1 MPRFKDY
8 IPHGVIPATL
18 AAFDADFEF
27 DWAETRRHLAF
38 AADIDGVTAITVN
51 GHASEVHACT
61 FDEQTRVMAEAS
73 DEIGDRMPLIAGVY
87 ADGSHEA
94 VRLAKMSEANG
105 ASALLCFPPNSM
117 GMGGIQHRPEM
128 GINHMKMIA
137 DATDLPII
145 VFQYSNEL
153 GYPLDTLVRICEEI
167 SNVKAIKDWSPP
179 QVHDRHIKTLH
190 ALSRPINV
198 LSTNSAWLM
207 SSLVMGAD
215 GLLSGAGSVI
225 ADLQVA
231 LFSAVQAKD
240 LVTAQALADRIYHT
254 TQVFYCDPFGDMHNR
269 MKEALVLLGR
279 QDGPAVI
286 RPPLMK
292 ITEVE
297 IARIAEAMGAAG
309 IARDGATG
317 LGAQALAAE

>member
-1 MPRFKDY
+1 MARFKDY

-18 AAFDADFEF
+18 AAFDADYEF

-38 AADIDGVTAITVN
+38 AADVDGVTAITVN

-61 FDEQTRVMAEAS
+61 FDEQTRMMDEAA

-87 ADGSHEA
+87 ADGSHIA
-94 VRLAKMSEANG
+94 AGIAKMAEQRG
-105 ASALLCFPPNSM
+105 ASALLCFPPGSL

-128 GINHMKMIA
+128 GVAHMKMIA
-137 DATDLPII
+137 DATDLPMI

-153 GYPLDTLVRICEEI
+153 GYPLDTLVQICEEI
-167 SNVKAIKDWSPP
+167 PNVKAIKDWSPP
-179 QVHDRHIKTLH
+179 QVHDRHIRTLH
-190 ALSRPINV
+190 SLPRPINV

-225 ADLQVA
+225 ADLQSA
-231 LFSAVQAKD
+231 LFRAVQAKD
-240 LVTAQALADRIYHT
+240 LAAAQDLADRIYHT
-254 TQVFYCDPFGDMHNR
+254 TQVFYCEPFGDMHNR

-279 QDGPAVI
+279 LDGKAVV

-292 ITEVE
+292 LTETE
-297 IARIAEAMGAAG
+297 IARIAEAMSLAG
-309 IARDGATG
+309 IAKDGASG
-317 LGAQALAAE
+317 LGDLAVAAE

>member
-231 LFSAVQAKD
+231 LFRAVQAED

>member
-1 MPRFKDY
+1 MARFKDY
-8 IPHGVIPATL
+8 VPRGVIPATL
-18 AAFDADFEF
+18 AAFDTDFEF
-27 DWAETRRHLAF
+27 DWVETRRHLAF
-38 AADIDGVTAITVN
+38 AANVDGVTAVTVN

-61 FDEQTRVMAEAS
+61 FDEQKRMMDEAG
-73 DEIGDRMPLIAGVY
+73 DEIGNRVPLIAGVY

-94 VRLAKMSEANG
+94 VRLAKMSEEHG

-137 DATDLPII
+137 NATDLPMI

-167 SNVKAIKDWSPP
+167 PNVKAIKDWSPP

-190 ALSRPINV
+190 SLPRPINV

-225 ADLQVA
+225 SDLQVS
-231 LFSAVQAKD
+231 LFKSVKASD
-240 LVTAQALADRIYHT
+240 LSTAQELADRIYHM

-279 QDGPAVI
+279 QDGPAVV

-292 ITEVE
+292 LTKTE
-297 IARIAEAMGAAG
+297 IARIAEALGSAR

-317 LGAQALAAE
+317 LDTPALAAE

>member
-1 MPRFKDY
+1 MARFKDY
-8 IPHGVIPATL
+8 VPHGVIPATL

-27 DWAETRRHLAF
+27 DWVETRRHLAF
-38 AADIDGVTAITVN
+38 AANVDGVTAVTVN

-61 FDEQTRVMAEAS
+61 FDEQKRMMDEAG
-73 DEIGDRMPLIAGVY
+73 DEIGNRVPLIAGVY

-94 VRLAKMSEANG
+94 VRLAKMSEEHG

-137 DATDLPII
+137 NATDLPMI

-167 SNVKAIKDWSPP
+167 PNVKAIKDWSPP

-190 ALSRPINV
+190 SLPRPINV

-225 ADLQVA
+225 SDLQVS
-231 LFSAVQAKD
+231 LFKAVKASD
-240 LVTAQALADRIYHT
+240 LSTAQELADRIYHM

-279 QDGPAVI
+279 QDGPAVV

-292 ITEVE
+292 LTKTE
-297 IARIAEAMGAAG
+297 IARIAEALGSAR

-317 LGAQALAAE
+317 LDTPALAAE

>member
-137 DATDLPII
+137 DATDLPMI

-167 SNVKAIKDWSPP
+167 PNVKAIKDWSPP

-231 LFSAVQAKD
+231 LFRAVQAKD

-279 QDGPAVI
+279 QDGPAII

-297 IARIAEAMGAAG
+297 IARIAEAMDAVG
-309 IARDGATG
+309 IARGGATG

>member
-8 IPHGVIPATL
+8 VPQGVIPATL
-18 AAFDADFEF
+18 AAFDTDFEF

-38 AADIDGVTAITVN
+38 AADADGVTAVTVN

-61 FDEQTRVMAEAS
+61 VDEQARMLDEAGA
-73 DEIGDRMPLIAGVY
+73 EIGDRMPLIAGVY

-94 VRLAKMSEANG
+94 ARIAKMAAAHG
-105 ASALLCFPPNSM
+105 ASALLCFPPASM
-117 GMGGIQHRPEM
+117 GMGLIRRRPEM
-128 GINHMKMIA
+128 GIAHMKTVA
-137 DATDLPII
+137 EATDLPII

-153 GYPLDTLVRICEEI
+153 GYPLDTLVRICEEVD
-167 SNVKAIKDWSPP
+167 SVVAIKDWSPP
-179 QVHDRHIKTLH
+179 QVHDEHIRTLH
-190 ALSRPINV
+190 ALPRRIGV

-225 ADLQVA
+225 ADLQSA
-231 LFSAVQAKD
+231 LFRAVRAKD
-240 LVTAQALADRIYHT
+240 LGAAQALADRIYLT
-254 TQVFYCDPFGDMHNR
+254 TRVFYSDPFGDMHNR

-279 QDGPAVI
+279 LGGPAVV

-292 ITEVE
+292 LTERE
-297 IARIAEAMGAAG
+297 IARIAEAMTAAG
-309 IARDGATG
+309 IARDGALG
-317 LGAQALAAE
+317 L

>member
-8 IPHGVIPATL
+8 VPHGVIPATL
-18 AAFDADFEF
+18 AAFDADYEF

-38 AADIDGVTAITVN
+38 AADVDGVTAITVN

-61 FDEQTRVMAEAS
+61 VDEQARMLDEAG

-94 VRLAKMSEANG
+94 ARIAKMAEAHG
-105 ASALLCFPPNSM
+105 ASALLCFPPASM
-117 GMGGIQHRPEM
+117 GMGIIKRRPES
-128 GINHMKMIA
+128 GIAHMKMIA
-137 DATDLPII
+137 EATDLPMI
-145 VFQYSNEL
+145 VFQYNNEL
-153 GYPLDTLVRICEEI
+153 GYPLDTLVRMCEDVDNI
-167 SNVKAIKDWSPP
+167 KAIKDWSPP
-179 QVHDRHIKTLH
+179 QVHDVHIKTLH
-190 ALSRPINV
+190 SLPRRINV

-225 ADLQVA
+225 ADLQSA
-231 LFSAVQAKD
+231 LFQAVQAQD
-240 LVTAQALADRIYHT
+240 LKAAQAIADRIYYT

-279 QDGPAVI
+279 IEGPAVV

-292 ITEVE
+292 LTEAE
-297 IARIAEAMGAAG
+297 IARIAEAMSAAG
-309 IARDGATG
+309 IARDGALDLNTP
-317 LGAQALAAE
+317 ALAAE

>member
-137 DATDLPII
+137 DATDLPMI

-231 LFSAVQAKD
+231 LFRAVQAKD

-317 LGAQALAAE
+317 LGAQALTA

>member
-137 DATDLPII
+137 DATDLPMI

-167 SNVKAIKDWSPP
+167 TNVKAIKDWSPP

>member
-1 MPRFKDY
+1 MARFKDY

-18 AAFDADFEF
+18 AAFDSDFEF
-27 DWAETRRHLAF
+27 DWAETRRHLTF
-38 AADIDGVTAITVN
+38 AANVDGVTAITVN

-61 FDEQTRVMAEAS
+61 FDEQTRMMDEAS

-94 VRLAKMSEANG
+94 VRLAQMSEAHG

-137 DATDLPII
+137 DATDLPMI

-153 GYPLDTLVRICEEI
+153 GYPLDTLVRICEEVP
-167 SNVKAIKDWSPP
+167 NVKAIKDWSPP

-225 ADLQVA
+225 VDLQAA
-231 LFSAVQAKD
+231 LFRAVQAKD
-240 LVTAQALADRIYHT
+240 LATAQELADRIYHT

-279 QDGPAVI
+279 QNGPAVV

-292 ITEVE
+292 LTDAE
-297 IARIAEAMGAAG
+297 IAG
-309 IARDGATG
+309 IAKAMDSAGITRDGATG
-317 LGAQALAAE
+317 LDRQALAAE